1 MHDRVNSIE
10 EVLKAKPELRE
21 AAKLDIDKLKMFNI
35 VVPDEYEE
43 ETEPFETD
51 EDHNSNLGFDKDL
64 NEPLIHN

>member
-35 VVPDEYEE
+35 VVPDEPEE

-51 EDHNSNLGFDKDL
+51 EDYNSNLGFDKDL
-64 NEPLIHN
+64 NEPLINN